1 MKFKYEAMNRSGR
14 VESGFIESEGENF
27 ARSEIRN
34 RGLYLVDLR
43 EVSKRQDGNKL
54 FRFKFGSNKRL
65 AMRVARQLAS
75 LLKGGVPLYQAL
87 NIMIGQLRD
96 DKEKEIINSIK
107 ERVREGSSLSDALK
121 AYPGIFDDLFV
132 YSVQAGERS
141 GALDAILNYM
151 AEFLENRAVMK
162 GKIRAAL
169 MYPLIMST
177 IGLGVLMFL
186 MGYVVPMVI
195 KIFDRMNQDLPL
207 PTKILIGAAN
217 FMNSYA
223 VILLI
228 ILGLLFYGFRVWL
241 KRSKEA
247 QKMWDNLLL
256 NLPLFG
262 TLYRMMLIGRFTR
275 IMATLLKSGV
285 TMVQSLVVVSQTMKN
300 RIISESIRS
309 MAEMVERGTDL
320 SATLRETPVFPS
332 YVSDM
337 VTVGESSG
345 NLEEMLAQVSD
356 YYEID
361 LNQRIA
367 AFTAMVEPFVIL
379 VIGMI
384 VAFVLV
390 SVLLPLFDLNKL
402 LIKR

>member
-1 MKFKYEAMNRSGR
+1 MKFKYEAMNKSGR

-27 ARSEIRN
+27 ARSEIKN
-34 RGLYLVDLR
+34 RGLYLVNLR
-43 EVSKRQDGNKL
+43 EVSNKQESKTL
-54 FRFKFGSNKRL
+54 FHFKFGSNKRL

-87 NIMIGQLRD
+87 NIMIGQLQD
-96 DKEKEIINSIK
+96 DKEKEIINSVK

-121 AYPGIFDDLFV
+121 AYPGVFDDLFV

-162 GKIRAAL
+162 GRIRAAL

-195 KIFDRMNQDLPL
+195 KIFDRMNQELPL
-207 PTKILIGAAN
+207 PTKILIGTAH

-223 VILLI
+223 VILI
-228 ILGLLFYGFRVWL
+228 VILGFLIYGLRVWL
-241 KRSKEA
+241 KRSQEA
-247 QKMWDNLLL
+247 QKVRDNLLL

-300 RIISESIRS
+300 RIISENIRS

-332 YVSDM
+332 YVADM

-345 NLEEMLAQVSD
+345 NLEDMLSQVSD

-402 LIKR
+402 LMKR